1 MIPFLLLLIII
12 LISLNIYFYTQLKK
26 SNFNIKKSHIRVD
39 HLKHRIQDD
48 SSSEELHRAEHY
60 LDVYKNIFQ
69 KYISEFI
76 NIKTDLA
83 VDNLE
88 VVDLTK
94 KLEKANLEL
103 VDHFTK
109 ILTNID
115 ILINQVEDVTDK
127 AEVKLLSFVSEEN
140 KNIDFKFSNNDGD
153 IQNEEFLVY
162 IQKKY
167 NALLKQII
175 DELVITHKRKLEDIG
190 TLDEIYK
197 KVNGILTFS
206 DEISEI
212 ANGIELISLNAN
224 IEAAHAGN
232 AGKGF
237 AVVANE
243 IRRLANESQNAAVR
257 VKKEIKNTNEFIRNS
272 INTIKEA
279 MDVESKYLN
288 STIAIIQ
295 DVFMAMT
302 QTLFQLIFELT
313 VTLMKSM
320 GKTSSVKN
328 EINQVINTM
337 QIDTYIAEL
346 NNEIKRSLDTIINNI
361 HSLGVETLSELE
373 NTSAFDKEFIEKIKQ
388 KLETDPGEIESLY
401 SNKKKNQED
410 DITFF

>member
-1 MIPFLLLLIII
+1 M
-12 LISLNIYFYTQLKK
+12 
-26 SNFNIKKSHIRVD
+26 
-39 HLKHRIQDD
+39 
-48 SSSEELHRAEHY
+48 
-60 LDVYKNIFQ
+60 
-69 KYISEFI
+69 
-76 NIKTDLA
+76 
-83 VDNLE
+83 
-88 VVDLTK
+88 
-94 KLEKANLEL
+94 
-103 VDHFTK
+103 
-109 ILTNID
+109 
-115 ILINQVEDVTDK
+115 TDK

-346 NNEIKRSLDTIINNI
+346 NNEIKRSLDTIISNI